1 MRPLFVLVKRNVRL
15 FMKDKGVFFTSLIT
29 PFILL
34 LLYVTF
40 LGKVYRMNF
49 ISGLPDGIEVSE
61 KLISGF
67 VGGQLSSSILSVSCI
82 TVAFCSNMIMV
93 ADKANGTIKDLTIT
107 PVKKSTLALS
117 YFIATF
123 LNTFA
128 VCLIGMIGSWIYLG
142 ISGWYLSF
150 ADAILILVDV
160 FLMTLFGTACSS
172 FVNSF
177 LSSQGQ
183 ISAVGTI
190 VSSCYGFISGAYM
203 PLSSYASGLSTVLK
217 LLPGTYGTFLFRN
230 HYMNAAIEELQKET
244 LMPAESISELKQAF
258 DVELVLFDRSVSV
271 GTMYLIVVFSI
282 AVFIGAYVLVNVL
295 RKKKTAKS

>member
-107 PVKKSTLALS
+107 PVK
-117 YFIATF
+117 
-123 LNTFA
+123 NRR
-128 VCLIGMIGSWIYLG
+128 W
-142 ISGWYLSF
+142 
-150 ADAILILVDV
+150 
-160 FLMTLFGTACSS
+160 
-172 FVNSF
+172 
-177 LSSQGQ
+177 
-183 ISAVGTI
+183 
-190 VSSCYGFISGAYM
+190 
-203 PLSSYASGLSTVLK
+203 
-217 LLPGTYGTFLFRN
+217 R
-230 HYMNAAIEELQKET
+230 
-244 LMPAESISELKQAF
+244 
-258 DVELVLFDRSVSV
+258 
-271 GTMYLIVVFSI
+271 
-282 AVFIGAYVLVNVL
+282 
-295 RKKKTAKS
+295 